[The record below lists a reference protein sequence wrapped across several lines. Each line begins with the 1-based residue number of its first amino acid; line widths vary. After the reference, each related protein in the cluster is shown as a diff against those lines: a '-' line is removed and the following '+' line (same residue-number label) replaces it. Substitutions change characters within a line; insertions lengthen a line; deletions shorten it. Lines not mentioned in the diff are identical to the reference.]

1 MIIIRIGLTSERRLP
16 GISQSTQKNS
26 VFHSWRERPGS
37 SHTSA
42 NPGYEMKSIVVNVTQ
57 HTGTDTETVLDREES
72 VRSDAKADNTSLFD
86 R

>member
-1 MIIIRIGLTSERRLP
+1 MIIIRIGLTSEGRLP
-16 GISQSTQKNS
+16 GIPQSTQKNS
-26 VFHSWRERPGS
+26 VFHSSRERTGP

-72 VRSDAKADNTSLFD
+72 VRSDAKADNTS
-86 R
+86 